1 MMVMVVVVMVTSTSP
16 AADGPENKHPG
27 SFHDAP
33 GHSTWLVRLFT
44 AADVDVDVF
53 GVR

>member
-1 MMVMVVVVMVTSTSP
+1 VTVTVTVTSTSP

-27 SFHDAP
+27 SFQPGLAAP
-33 GHSTWLVRLFT
+33 LVHSTWAVRPFS
-44 AADVDVDVF
+44 AADVDVF